1 MKFSEMNYLR
11 PDLLKVEN
19 EFKELT
25 QEMREATSGEAA
37 FRVHEKFYAL
47 TGQIQTAS
55 ELAMIRHDMNT
66 VDAVYKEERDWFDKN
81 MPLISNLSVEYQ
93 KALYESPYRKE
104 LVEKIGPVA
113 FKNIELAMKS
123 VDEKILPLMQEEN
136 ELTTRYNNL
145 LASCKI
151 PFHGEECNLSLLSP
165 YLHHRD
171 RQVRKEA
178 WEAYT
183 SFFMEHEEELDWIY
197 DRLVKNRTEQGRKMG
212 HQNFSP
218 LGYARMMRNS
228 YGAEEIASFRRQVK
242 KDFVPFVEELH
253 ERRRKRLG
261 IDHLMYFDEGVYFNE
276 GNPVPIGDDQQILAS
291 GRELYG
297 QLSPETREFMDFM
310 CENELF
316 DVEGRKDKTT
326 GGYMTY
332 IPDYRSPF
340 IFANFNGTSDDAD
353 VITHECGHAF
363 QGYLTRNDPIRE
375 HADITME
382 TAETHSMSMEF
393 FTEPWIDRLFG
404 SDASRYVEMH
414 FEDAMMFIPYGTMV
428 DEFQNIIY
436 EDPSLDPKSRKTVWR
451 DLEKQYKPHLDY
463 GDNAYLNAG
472 GFWQKQHHIY
482 DLPFYYI
489 DYCIA
494 GTNALQYKVW
504 MDQDYKAAWN
514 SYLTLCK
521 LSASDFFPGLMS
533 AAGLRNPFEDG
544 CLAYIV
550 RELSAKLSLS

>member
-25 QEMREATSGEAA
+25 REMREATSGAAA

-550 RELSAKLSLS
+550 RELSAKL

>member
-1 MKFSEMNYLR
+1 MKFTQMPYER
-11 PDLLKVEN
+11 VDFDKVKA
-19 EFKELT
+19 EFAEL
-25 QEMREATSGEAA
+25 EAGLDKATSGQEQME
-37 FRVHEKFYAL
+37 VHRRYYEL
-47 TGQIQTAS
+47 TGHVMTQMT
-55 ELAMIRHDMNT
+55 LAEIRHDIDTTDEFYSAEQDFYDQNGP
-66 VDAVYKEERDWFDKN
+66 VFR
-81 MPLISNLSVEYQ
+81 NLCVSYQ
-93 KALYESPYRKE
+93 KKLYHSPYRAYLE
-104 LVEKIGPVA
+104 ERIGKVA
-113 FKNIELAMKS
+113 FKNIELGMKS
-123 VDEKILPLMQEEN
+123 VDDKILPLMQEEN
-136 ELTTRYNNL
+136 AIQTEYNKL
-145 LASCKI
+145 LATAKI
-151 PFHGEECNLSLLSP
+151 AWRGETLNLSLMNP
-165 YLHHRD
+165 YLHSSD
-171 RQVRKEA
+171 RGIRAEA
-178 WEAYT
+178 WKKYT
-183 SFFMEHEEELDWIY
+183 AFFEENQEQLDDIY
-197 DRLVKNRTEQGRKMG
+197 DRLGKNRTKQGEAMG
-212 HQNFSP
+212 YENYLP
-218 LGYARMMRNS
+218 LGDARMMRNCYDRS
-228 YGAEEIASFRRQVK
+228 DMGEFRKQVK
-242 KDFVPFVEELH
+242 RDFVPFAEKLH
-253 ERRRKRLG
+253 ERRRQRLG
-261 IDHLMYFDEGVYFNE
+261 IDHLLYIDEGVYFPQ
-276 GNPVPIGDDQQILAS
+276 GNPAPIGTPEEILQA
-291 GRELYG
+291 GQKMYREL
-297 QLSPETREFMDFM
+297 SKETGEFMDFM
-310 CENELF
+310 RENELF
-316 DVEGRKDKTT
+316 DVLGRKTKKT

-332 IPDYRSPF
+332 LPDFGAPF
-340 IFANFNGTSDDAD
+340 IFANFNGTSGDAD

-363 QGYLTRNDPIRE
+363 QWYVVKDDPIRE
-375 HADITME
+375 HWDITME

-550 RELSAKLSLS
+550 RELSAKL

>member
-463 GDNAYLNAG
+463 GDNTYLNAG

-550 RELSAKLSLS
+550 RELSAKL

>member
-171 RQVRKEA
+171 RQVRKDA

-494 GTNALQYKVW
+494 GTNALQYNVW

-550 RELSAKLSLS
+550 RELSAKL

>member
-25 QEMREATSGEAA
+25 REMREATSGEAA

-55 ELAMIRHDMNT
+55 ELAMIRHDINT

-123 VDEKILPLMQEEN
+123 VDERILPLMQEEN

-228 YGAEEIASFRRQVK
+228 YGAEEIASFRKQVK

-276 GNPVPIGDDQQILAS
+276 GNPAPIGDYQQILAS

-436 EDPSLDPKSRKTVWR
+436 DDPSLDPKSRKTVWR

-550 RELSAKLSLS
+550 RKLSAKLSLS

>member
-1 MKFSEMNYLR
+1 M
-11 PDLLKVEN
+11 
-19 EFKELT
+19 
-25 QEMREATSGEAA
+25 
-37 FRVHEKFYAL
+37 
-47 TGQIQTAS
+47 
-55 ELAMIRHDMNT
+55 
-66 VDAVYKEERDWFDKN
+66 YKR
-81 MPLISNLSVEYQ
+81 Q
-93 KALYESPYRKE
+93 YRKE

-550 RELSAKLSLS
+550 RELSAKL

>member
-212 HQNFSP
+212 YQNFSP

-504 MDQDYKAAWN
+504 MDQDYKAAWD

-550 RELSAKLSLS
+550 RELSAKL

>member
-297 QLSPETREFMDFM
+297 RLSPETREFMDFM

-550 RELSAKLSLS
+550 RELSAKL

>member
-1 MKFSEMNYLR
+1 MKFCEMNYLR

-297 QLSPETREFMDFM
+297 QLSPETREFMEFM

-550 RELSAKLSLS
+550 RELSAKL

>member
-25 QEMREATSGEAA
+25 QEMREATSGAAA

-550 RELSAKLSLS
+550 RELSAKL

>member
-504 MDQDYKAAWN
+504 MDQDYKAAWD

-550 RELSAKLSLS
+550 RELSAKL

>member
-25 QEMREATSGEAA
+25 REMREATSGEAA

-276 GNPVPIGDDQQILAS
+276 GNPVPIGEDQQILAS

-504 MDQDYKAAWN
+504 MDQDYKAAWD

-550 RELSAKLSLS
+550 RELSAKL

>member
-1 MKFSEMNYLR
+1 MMKFSEMNYLR

-113 FKNIELAMKS
+113 FTNIELAMKS

-550 RELSAKLSLS
+550 RELSAKL

>member
-1 MKFSEMNYLR
+1 MMKFSEMNYLR

-504 MDQDYKAAWN
+504 MDQDYKAAWS

-550 RELSAKLSLS
+550 RELSAKL

>member
-1 MKFSEMNYLR
+1 MNYLR

-550 RELSAKLSLS
+550 RELSAKL

>member
-1 MKFSEMNYLR
+1 MMKFSEMNYLR

-151 PFHGEECNLSLLSP
+151 PFHGEEGNLSLLSP

-297 QLSPETREFMDFM
+297 QLSSETREFMDFM

-550 RELSAKLSLS
+550 RELSAKL

>member
-25 QEMREATSGEAA
+25 REMREATSGEAA

-261 IDHLMYFDEGVYFNE
+261 IDHLMYFDEGFYFNE

-363 QGYLTRNDPIRE
+363 QGYLTKNDPIRE

-504 MDQDYKAAWN
+504 MDQDYKAAWD

-550 RELSAKLSLS
+550 RELSAKL

>member
-1 MKFSEMNYLR
+1 MMKFSEMNYLR

-183 SFFMEHEEELDWIY
+183 SFFMEHEGELDWIY

-550 RELSAKLSLS
+550 RELSAKL

>member
-171 RQVRKEA
+171 RQVRKDA

-482 DLPFYYI
+482 ELPFYYI

-550 RELSAKLSLS
+550 RELSAKL

>member
-1 MKFSEMNYLR
+1 MMKFSEMNYLR

-25 QEMREATSGEAA
+25 REMREATSGEAA

-451 DLEKQYKPHLDY
+451 DLEKQYNPHLDY

-550 RELSAKLSLS
+550 RELSAKL

>member
-1 MKFSEMNYLR
+1 MMKFSEMNYLR

-297 QLSPETREFMDFM
+297 QLSSETREFMDFM

-550 RELSAKLSLS
+550 RELSAKL

>member
-1 MKFSEMNYLR
+1 MMKFSEMNYLR

-171 RQVRKEA
+171 RQVRKDA

-550 RELSAKLSLS
+550 RELSAKL

>member
-25 QEMREATSGEAA
+25 REMREATSGEAA

-261 IDHLMYFDEGVYFNE
+261 IDHLMYFDEGVYFDE

-504 MDQDYKAAWN
+504 MDQDYKAAWD

-550 RELSAKLSLS
+550 RELSAKL

>member
-1 MKFSEMNYLR
+1 MMKFSEMNYLR

-25 QEMREATSGEAA
+25 REMREATSGEAA

-297 QLSPETREFMDFM
+297 QLSSETREFMDFM

-550 RELSAKLSLS
+550 RELSAKL

>member
-1 MKFSEMNYLR
+1 MMKFSEMNYLR

-25 QEMREATSGEAA
+25 REMREATSGEAA

-533 AAGLRNPFEDG
+533 AVGLRNPFEDG

-550 RELSAKLSLS
+550 RELSAKL

>member
-1 MKFSEMNYLR
+1 MMKFSEMNYLR

-81 MPLISNLSVEYQ
+81 MPLVSNLSVEYQ

-504 MDQDYKAAWN
+504 MDQDYNAAWN

-550 RELSAKLSLS
+550 RELSAKL

>member
-104 LVEKIGPVA
+104 LVEQLGPVA
-113 FKNIELAMKS
+113 FKNIALAMKS

-297 QLSPETREFMDFM
+297 QLSSETREFMDFM

-414 FEDAMMFIPYGTMV
+414 FEDAMMSIPYGTMV

-550 RELSAKLSLS
+550 RELSAKL

>member
-93 KALYESPYRKE
+93 KALYESTYRKE

-472 GFWQKQHHIY
+472 GVWQKQHHIY

-533 AAGLRNPFEDG
+533 AAGLRNPFGAG

-550 RELSAKLSLS
+550 RELSAKL

>member
-151 PFHGEECNLSLLSP
+151 PFHEEECNLSLLSP

-550 RELSAKLSLS
+550 RELSAKL

>member
-253 ERRRKRLG
+253 ERRRKRLC

-550 RELSAKLSLS
+550 RELSAKL

>member
-533 AAGLRNPFEDG
+533 ASGLRNPFEDG

-550 RELSAKLSLS
+550 RELSAKL

>member
-393 FTEPWIDRLFG
+393 FTDPWIDRLFG

-550 RELSAKLSLS
+550 RELSAKL

>member
-171 RQVRKEA
+171 RQVRKDA

-212 HQNFSP
+212 YQNFSP

-297 QLSPETREFMDFM
+297 QLSSETREFMDFM

-550 RELSAKLSLS
+550 RELSAKL

>member
-1 MKFSEMNYLR
+1 MMTFSEMNYLR

-171 RQVRKEA
+171 RQVRKDA

-550 RELSAKLSLS
+550 RELSAKL

>member
-1 MKFSEMNYLR
+1 MNYLR

-25 QEMREATSGEAA
+25 REMREATSGEAA

-550 RELSAKLSLS
+550 RELSAKL